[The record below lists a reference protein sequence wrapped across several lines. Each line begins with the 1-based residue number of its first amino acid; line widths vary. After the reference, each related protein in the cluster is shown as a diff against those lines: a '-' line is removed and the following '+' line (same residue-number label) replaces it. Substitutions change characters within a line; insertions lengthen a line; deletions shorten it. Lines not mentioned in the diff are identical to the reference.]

1 MKIASNGDIPVLMY
15 HFINRKIFELHLR
28 ILKLLGYET
37 ITFKDLARI
46 GLTNR
51 REKKY
56 IIITIDDGNKSDYTI
71 FFPALKKFNMKAVL
85 FITSESDSKK
95 LNRKEIKE
103 LYESGLIEFGGHGE
117 NHKSMISLSEE
128 ELEKEILENKYKI
141 ENIVGE
147 KILSFAYPYG
157 HKTRRIEKAVRD
169 AGYIF
174 AVSID
179 TGTGFI
185 GENPYN
191 IRRTKIDEG
200 TSLFDFL
207 RKISPKYLRNKYKKR
222 GNKEFKDEY
231 EK

>member
-1 MKIASNGDIPVLMY
+1 MKITSSGDIPVLMY
-15 HFINRKIFELHLR
+15 RFINRKTFELHLR

-37 ITFKDLARI
+37 ITFKDLAKI

-56 IIITIDDGNKSDYTI
+56 IIITIDDGDKSDYTM
-71 FFPALKKFNMKAVL
+71 FFPILKKFNMKAVL
-85 FITSESDSKK
+85 FITSESNSKK
-95 LNRKEIKE
+95 LSKEEIKE
-103 LYESGLIEFGGHGE
+103 LHESGLIEFGGHSE
-117 NHKSMISLSEE
+117 NHKSMITLSKE

-141 ENIVGE
+141 EKIVGE
-147 KILSFAYPYG
+147 KVLSFAYPYG
-157 HKTRRIEKAVRD
+157 HKTKRIEKAVRD
-169 AGYIF
+169 SGYIF

-185 GENPYN
+185 GENPYD
-191 IRRTKIDEG
+191 IRRTKIDEN

-207 RKISPKYLRNKYKKR
+207 RKISPKYLRNKYEKR
-222 GNKEFKDEY
+222 GSKEFKDEY